1 MISNKYILFFLTG
14 FYIIFLFLL
23 DFYIFE
29 TYSNYFWCV
38 SFEYF
43 EILNTYLP
51 IHCDEGPYF
60 EASQKLSYFFS
71 ENNPYQKRP
80 LYILLITVIS
90 WILNFFAF
98 GYLSEYFIFRLSMLL
113 IQYLILFF
121 IAVGITKLFRISRI
135 NFLSIITL
143 FSIFSIPN
151 IRWNIF
157 YPSHGNLTLLFLI
170 ITLNKIFNNN
180 KVIKNSKLFF
190 LLMGIGSLFHR
201 TALIYGLIYL
211 FFSIVKEKNGN
222 IKNYFF
228 YIFNL
233 LIPTFLY
240 ESYVHFSIYDSYDW
254 NREVYGQFYWIIN
267 VLNGKQVKYHDT
279 SCHQIDLF
287 LNCYFE
293 NTMHFIS
300 YFTVLVIFLGV
311 LCIYNLQILKD
322 QVIGYLFGISTVIY
336 IFWSLQGLYQNFRFI
351 NYSIGYLLFLTLIF
365 INFKYFRDWILS
377 LAIISYQFSIFYLE
391 PFSITTLKVNNVTY
405 FSIILFTLFFLKQL
419 RINFEKHQ
427 IEN

>member
-51 IHCDEGPYF
+51 IHCDEGPYY

-135 NFLSIITL
+135 NF
-143 FSIFSIPN
+143 
-151 IRWNIF
+151 
-157 YPSHGNLTLLFLI
+157 
-170 ITLNKIFNNN
+170 
-180 KVIKNSKLFF
+180 
-190 LLMGIGSLFHR
+190 
-201 TALIYGLIYL
+201 
-211 FFSIVKEKNGN
+211 
-222 IKNYFF
+222 
-228 YIFNL
+228 
-233 LIPTFLY
+233 
-240 ESYVHFSIYDSYDW
+240 
-254 NREVYGQFYWIIN
+254 
-267 VLNGKQVKYHDT
+267 
-279 SCHQIDLF
+279 
-287 LNCYFE
+287 
-293 NTMHFIS
+293 
-300 YFTVLVIFLGV
+300 
-311 LCIYNLQILKD
+311 
-322 QVIGYLFGISTVIY
+322 
-336 IFWSLQGLYQNFRFI
+336 YQ
-351 NYSIGYLLFLTLIF
+351 
-365 INFKYFRDWILS
+365 
-377 LAIISYQFSIFYLE
+377 
-391 PFSITTLKVNNVTY
+391 
-405 FSIILFTLFFLKQL
+405 
-419 RINFEKHQ
+419 
-427 IEN
+427 